1 MALCNCSNLRVL
13 CYDIFWL
20 SLLYMFLS
28 DGNLSGPSE
37 NLNVDLNK
45 EQRETKRVRKPTKRY
60 IEEISEV
67 GSRESSGRLL
77 STAKN
82 FEAVDLGKANPK
94 QEVHY

>member
-1 MALCNCSNLRVL
+1 MFISN
-13 CYDIFWL
+13 
-20 SLLYMFLS
+20 
-28 DGNLSGPSE
+28 GNLSGPSE

-60 IEEISEV
+60 IEEISQV

-77 STAKN
+77 STPKN

>member
-1 MALCNCSNLRVL
+1 
-13 CYDIFWL
+13 
-20 SLLYMFLS
+20 MFLS
-28 DGNLSGPSE
+28 NGNLSGPSE

-77 STAKN
+77 TTAKN
-82 FEAVDLGKANPK
+82 FEAVD
-94 QEVHY
+94 

>member
-1 MALCNCSNLRVL
+1 
-13 CYDIFWL
+13 
-20 SLLYMFLS
+20 MFLS
-28 DGNLSGPSE
+28 NGNLSGPSE

-77 STAKN
+77 STAKI